1 MLIRLYPK
9 SLTRDPSTIYDS
21 SMSITTKFS
30 VKTISCLYGG
40 FVLLPLGIA
49 VLTYCLF
56 RVNLPPLLEWMW
68 QQPPIKLASSFD
80 WLVYNAAD
88 GLWAFALM
96 SFLMLICRDDSKLTR
111 RVYYAAGAMLMVA
124 LEVLQGSLLPG
135 TFDPMDLLAIFFGA
149 CAAWFLLRRCLNR

>member
-1 MLIRLYPK
+1 
-9 SLTRDPSTIYDS
+9 
-21 SMSITTKFS
+21 MSNNTKLS
-30 VKTISCLYGG
+30 VRKVFCLYGG
-40 FVLLPLGIA
+40 FVLLPLSIA

-56 RVNLPPLLEWMW
+56 RVNLPPLLALLWR
-68 QQPPIKLASSFD
+68 QPPLKLGSNFD

-96 SFLMLICRDDSKLTR
+96 SFLVLMCRADSTMTR
-111 RVYYAAGAMLMVA
+111 RLYYSAGVAAMVV
-124 LEVLQGSLLPG
+124 LEVLQGSLLSG

>member
-1 MLIRLYPK
+1 M
-9 SLTRDPSTIYDS
+9 TNN
-21 SMSITTKFS
+21 TKLS
-30 VKTISCLYGG
+30 VRKVFCLYGG

-56 RVNLPPLLEWMW
+56 RVNLPPLLAWLW
-68 QQPPIKLASSFD
+68 HQPPLKLGSNFD

-96 SFLMLICRDDSKLTR
+96 SFLVLMCRDDSKLTR
-111 RVYYAAGAMLMVA
+111 RAYYAAGAALMVA

-135 TFDPMDLLAIFFGA
+135 TFDLMDLLAILLGA
-149 CAAWFLLRRCLNR
+149 GAAWFLLSRCLIR

>member
-1 MLIRLYPK
+1 M
-9 SLTRDPSTIYDS
+9 TT
-21 SMSITTKFS
+21 TTKFS

-56 RVNLPPLLEWMW
+56 RVNLPPLLELLWR
-68 QQPPIKLASSFD
+68 QPPLKLGSSFD
-80 WLVYNAAD
+80 WLVYNVPD

-96 SFLMLICRDDSKLTR
+96 GFLVLMCRADSTMTR
-111 RVYYAAGAMLMVA
+111 RLYYSAGVAVMVV

-135 TFDPMDLLAIFFGA
+135 TFDPLDLLAILFGA
-149 CAAWFLLRRCLNR
+149 GAAWFLLSRCLRR

>member
-1 MLIRLYPK
+1 MPTK
-9 SLTRDPSTIYDS
+9 TKLT
-21 SMSITTKFS
+21 
-30 VKTISCLYGG
+30 VKTILRLYVG

-56 RVNLPPLLEWMW
+56 RVNLPPLLAWLW
-68 QQPPIKLASSFD
+68 RQSPLKLDSSFD

-96 SFLMLICRDDSKLTR
+96 SFLVLMCRDDSKLTR
-111 RVYYAAGAMLMVA
+111 RAYYAAGTALMVA

-135 TFDPMDLLAIFFGA
+135 TFDLMDLLAILLGA
-149 CAAWFLLRRCLNR
+149 GAGWFLLSRCLIR

>member
-1 MLIRLYPK
+1 
-9 SLTRDPSTIYDS
+9 LTLDPSPTYDA
-21 SMSITTKFS
+21 SMTNNTKLSARKVF
-30 VKTISCLYGG
+30 CLYSG

-68 QQPPIKLASSFD
+68 SQPALKLDSSFD

-96 SFLMLICRDDSKLTR
+96 SFLVLMCRADSAMTR
-111 RVYYAAGAMLMVA
+111 RLYYSAGVAVMVV

-149 CAAWFLLRRCLNR
+149 CAAWILLRRCLNR